1 MKVTAIVFLFLI
13 RLRFPQLKALSKIT
27 RSQYFDTAVKRLRK
41 FEKNDYRLRNAEPDQ
56 EFLVRYR

>member
-1 MKVTAIVFLFLI
+1 MKLTAIVFLFL
-13 RLRFPQLKALSKIT
+13 ALSKIT